1 MSKKVLAM
9 TKKIVYSTLIICAN
23 PFIWRFFTMSK
34 EMTKEEAIEIL
45 KGEFS
50 HPNFAEA
57 KRLLENLEP
66 NHPVLRELAERE
78 EAYRKDNA
86 MESDEASVY
95 ADNAKDLQEFANDYY
110 ASSFSV
116 KKKYM
121 DEISDRVDVYATDE
135 KTGKT
140 MVLSA
145 EKKNDY
151 LSLLFQKS
159 KLETSMALLGNEN
172 YRKLSREDKKE
183 VFRSATDDR
192 FFAEV
197 AKVSMA
203 SSVRAPKGKELET
216 GSQEQFDYIKALS
229 GQFRASLEDALATKK
244 KIKIH
249 EDAVL
254 ISVMDTADRAQ
265 AYHTQLKEKARKLG
279 GDARTKLNE
288 VAVRVIARKHKL
300 EEKAETV
307 SNGKYKKIIQ
317 SFRQNKF
324 QIGMNAA
331 ATLALSLSG
340 YGTVALVAYGAYM
353 AAGSWIHPIL
363 NETQKMKDERK
374 EKGLPPMKFAERWHK
389 ARVKLAGSKKEGVE
403 PDKKYLRK
411 AAVTS
416 AVSVLSFGLLAKH
429 AAAFQATEDFRKAF
443 SWTRLGVAN
452 MAQATETGVTGV
464 RVLKNKNDENAKKE
478 FKSAALGLGIGAGVG
493 AIAQGLREI
502 DGIKDFF
509 GGIFH
514 KDPAAADGL
523 IGNSGVSHAGA
534 ENGFPVW
541 GNWGKEPQGNG
552 YIWQPEQEVEGA
564 GNIADIDVQPEVEI
578 ERFPTEWNEN
588 LDISERRFNIMM
600 SRINNGKIADFDA
613 QSLDR
618 AYMNMDDE
626 FMSHFEGKTK
636 MQVFYD
642 YVELARNGRR
652 HQYVLGNAE
661 HGFFINTPTG
671 RQAITDEGVIEQA
684 KKALANGDKLLISRL
699 HGRSF
704 LQEQFENV
712 RIEGMTDEKMQE
724 AIDIAMKTYD
734 PNQVSGATAEIHKL
748 FPDLTKAQLK
758 TVHDI
763 VDYNREYEQNGALMD
778 QIGRALG
785 CGEKQNLD
793 YENAAKLLDDRYEIL
808 SRSNG
813 PSRPISQNGPDCP
826 TSTMLA
832 VRGVPAPVYEVEIP
846 KEELVIVPAVAPLRM
861 PTPHVELLKNESV
874 AQVEEQMGRKYVAK
888 SVSDHWHNA
897 ESQESISDE
906 QAEILIKNQEALEK
920 NGIFG
925 IFKMKSTKV
934 K

>member
-1 MSKKVLAM
+1 
-9 TKKIVYSTLIICAN
+9 
-23 PFIWRFFTMSK
+23 MSK
-34 EMTKEEAIEIL
+34 EMTKEEVQEIERAVAIL
-45 KGEFS
+45 KGDFS
-50 HPNFAEA
+50 HPNFSEA
-57 KRLLENLEP
+57 KRLLERLEP
-66 NHPVLRELAERE
+66 DHPVLRELAERE
-78 EAYRKDNA
+78 EAYRRENEMK
-86 MESDEASVY
+86 SDDASVY
-95 ADNAKDLQEFANDYY
+95 VDNAKDLQKFANDYD
-110 ASSFSV
+110 ASSSSV

-121 DEISDRVDVYATDE
+121 DAISDRVDIYATDE
-135 KTGKT
+135 KTGQT
-140 MVLSA
+140 AVLSA

-159 KLETSMALLGNEN
+159 KLEVSMALLGHEN
-172 YRKLSREDKKE
+172 YHKLSLKNKKE

-229 GQFRASLEDALATKK
+229 GQFRSSLEDALATNK
-244 KIKIH
+244 KIKIN

-254 ISVMDTADRAQ
+254 VSVMDTADKAQ

-279 GDARTKLNE
+279 GESRTKLNE
-288 VAVRVIARKHKL
+288 VAVRVLARKHEL
-300 EEKAETV
+300 EEKAEAV

-324 QIGMNAA
+324 QIAANAA

-374 EKGLPPMKFAERWHK
+374 EKGLPPMSFAERWHK

-452 MAQATETGVTGV
+452 TAQGTETAITGV
-464 RVLKNKNDENAKKE
+464 RTLKNKNDVNAKKE
-478 FKSAALGLGIGAGVG
+478 FKGAALGLGIGLGVG
-493 AIAQGLREI
+493 ALAQCMRDI
-502 DGIKDFF
+502 DGVKDWVH
-509 GGIFH
+509 GVFH
-514 KDPAAADGL
+514 KDSVTTLTKSGNDGSML
-523 IGNSGVSHAGA
+523 WDPKGRLVSGSENVNVGGNATNVD
-534 ENGFPVW
+534 
-541 GNWGKEPQGNG
+541 
-552 YIWQPEQEVEGA
+552 
-564 GNIADIDVQPEVEI
+564 IADVQPEVEI

-588 LDISERRFNIMM
+588 LGISERRFNIMM
-600 SRINNGKIADFDA
+600 SRLNNGKIADFDA

-618 AYMNMDDE
+618 AYMNMDEE

-642 YVELARNGRR
+642 YVELARNGQR

-671 RQAITDEGVIEQA
+671 RHAITDEGVIEQA
-684 KKALANGDKLLISRL
+684 KKALANGEKLLISRL

-712 RIEGMTDEKMQE
+712 KIDGMTDEKMNQ
-724 AIDIAMKTYD
+724 AIEIAMHTYD

-748 FPDLTKAQLK
+748 FPDLTSAQLK
-758 TVHDI
+758 TVREI
-763 VDYNREYEQNGALMD
+763 VDYNRAYEQNGELMD
-778 QIGRALG
+778 QIGKALG
-785 CGEKQNLD
+785 CGEKDGMD
-793 YENAAKLLDDRYEIL
+793 YAAAAALLDKKYAIL
-808 SRSNG
+808 SLSNG
-813 PSRPISQNGPDCP
+813 PSRAISQNGPDCP

-832 VRGVPAPVYEVEIP
+832 VRGAPAPEPEISEFETEVEVVVEP
-846 KEELVIVPAVAPLRM
+846 LVIPQAEDSDTTVLALRRMAV
-861 PTPHVELLKNESV
+861 V
-874 AQVEEQMGRKYVAK
+874 AKVEEPAGREYLAK
-888 SVSDHWHNA
+888 SVSDHWNNA
-897 ESQESISDE
+897 KIQKTISDE
-906 QAEILIKNQEALEK
+906 EAERLIRIQEKLA
-920 NGIFG
+920 G
-925 IFKMKSTKV
+925 KSK
-934 K
+934 

>member
-1 MSKKVLAM
+1 
-9 TKKIVYSTLIICAN
+9 
-23 PFIWRFFTMSK
+23 MSK
-34 EMTKEEAIEIL
+34 EMTKEEVQEIERAVAIL
-45 KGEFS
+45 KGDFS
-50 HPNFAEA
+50 HPNFSEA
-57 KRLLENLEP
+57 KRLLERLEP
-66 NHPVLRELAERE
+66 DHPVLRELAERE
-78 EAYRKDNA
+78 EAYRRENEMK
-86 MESDEASVY
+86 SDDASVY
-95 ADNAKDLQEFANDYY
+95 VDNAKDLQEFANDYY

-121 DEISDRVDVYATDE
+121 DAISDRVDVYATDE
-135 KTGKT
+135 KTGET
-140 MVLSA
+140 AVLSA

-172 YRKLSREDKKE
+172 YRTLSLKEKKE

-203 SSVRAPKGKELET
+203 SSVRAPKGKELKT
-216 GSQEQFDYIKALS
+216 GSQEQFDYIRALS
-229 GQFRASLEDALATKK
+229 GQFRSSLEDALATNK
-244 KIKIH
+244 KIKIN

-254 ISVMDTADRAQ
+254 VSVMDTADKAQ

-279 GDARTKLNE
+279 GESRTKLNE
-288 VAVRVIARKHKL
+288 VAVRVLARKHKL
-300 EEKAETV
+300 EEKAEAV

-324 QIGMNAA
+324 QIAANAA

-340 YGTVALVAYGAYM
+340 YGTVALAAYAAYM
-353 AAGSWIHPIL
+353 AAGALVHPIL

-374 EKGLPPMKFAERWHK
+374 EKGLPPMSFAERWHK
-389 ARVKLAGSKKEGVE
+389 ARVKLAGSKKEGVKGD
-403 PDKKYLRK
+403 PKYWRK
-411 AAVTS
+411 AGITAG
-416 AVSVLSFGLLAKH
+416 VSLLSFGLLAKH

-452 MAQATETGVTGV
+452 TAQGTETAITGV
-464 RVLKNKNDENAKKE
+464 RTLKNKNDVNAKKE
-478 FKSAALGLGIGAGVG
+478 FKGAALGLGIGLGVG
-493 AIAQGLREI
+493 AIAQCMRDI
-502 DGIKDFF
+502 DGVKDWVH
-509 GGIFH
+509 GIFH
-514 KDPAAADGL
+514 KDSVTTLTESGNDGSML
-523 IGNSGVSHAGA
+523 WDPEGRLVSGGESVNAGGNATNVD
-534 ENGFPVW
+534 
-541 GNWGKEPQGNG
+541 
-552 YIWQPEQEVEGA
+552 
-564 GNIADIDVQPEVEI
+564 IADVQPEVEI

-588 LDISERRFNIMM
+588 LGISERRFNIMM

-618 AYMNMDDE
+618 AYMNMDEE

-671 RQAITDEGVIEQA
+671 RHAITDEGVIEQA
-684 KKALANGDKLLISRL
+684 KKALASGEKLLISRL

-712 RIEGMTDEKMQE
+712 KIEGMTDEKMQE

-763 VDYNREYEQNGALMD
+763 VDYNREYEQNGALME

-785 CGEKQNLD
+785 CNEKDGID
-793 YENAAKLLDDRYEIL
+793 YAAAAALLDKRHAIL
-808 SRSNG
+808 SLSNG
-813 PSRPISQNGPDCP
+813 LSRAVSQNTADCNE
-826 TSTMLA
+826 TMLA
-832 VRGVPAPVYEVEIP
+832 VRGVPVAKVPEFGTEFEVADKPITLPETKLVVDETPFSVP
-846 KEELVIVPAVAPLRM
+846 KMR
-861 PTPHVELLKNESV
+861 V
-874 AQVEEQMGRKYVAK
+874 AQVREETGRIYPAK
-888 SVSDHWHNA
+888 NVSDHVNNA
-897 ESQESISDE
+897 EIQENTSNSE
-906 QAEILIKNQEALEK
+906 AGRLIDDQDLLSKKPVKGFFQVL
-920 NGIFG
+920 FG
-925 IFKMKSTKV
+925 KKSKANDV
-934 K
+934 